1 MSENNYL
8 KNINFVDFMADNQ
21 VVIPLIQREYAQGRN
36 NAQGEEVRKNFVP
49 ELIKVL
55 TGEKES
61 LKLDF
66 VFGVKED
73 GTFIPLDGQQRL
85 TTLLLL
91 HWYFGA
97 SKGKK
102 WSFLYESRR
111 MANSFTMEVL
121 ANSYDRKENEIP
133 SDWIKKQEWFFE
145 NWLTDPTVSGML
157 LMLDEIHEKAKSKNC
172 NENNLK
178 KITFYLYPIEQLD
191 ADNAYTK
198 MNARGE
204 PLTEW
209 ENIKALLDK
218 KVQEFC
224 FTDNPALCTKKT
236 CSLSQWLMNL
246 DGDWLSKL
254 EKYASLNTDNLRDD
268 ESLESAIKKINSA
281 FRNIFDLAV
290 CIDLANKINISCD
303 KKVKDDIAENIS
315 IFHSHQALLSDYK
328 TQVTKQT
335 FEIATYLFHSL
346 CNRQTVLSQ
355 GWTKDRSSNCLW
367 GGGKDDEEFTKD
379 FLFNE
384 KASYDNS
391 VRFFALSLSC
401 DENKR
406 VIRVILNLLD
416 NSDAIGKDSFAQV
429 ITGITKLISDDLS
442 EEVLKSLTFFNSRQ
456 VEEEIN
462 KYKNA
467 DYSWFEFEKHPL
479 LYGSIGFLWDGEK
492 FSSERYTFFD
502 KTFTQD
508 KTWQSLQFYKLLEY
522 YDEKLTDAVYVPND
536 NAEKWRKLFR
546 QNNAREAFAR
556 MANPNRQE
564 QIIPQWIEFFVKHQV
579 NNYRLVPY
587 GSDIYDYNTDYK
599 ISGNAVRLNYKS
611 AELKLL
617 EIITPSY
624 LCFGQS
630 EAKLNLEKC
639 ECKCECKWCENI
651 SDQQKQTA
659 KIKLQEFRDSES
671 TQSLYIYDDND
682 NVIGTLSL
690 QADNAEKS

>member
-49 ELIKVL
+49 DLIKVL

-236 CSLSQWLMNL
+236 C
-246 DGDWLSKL
+246 
-254 EKYASLNTDNLRDD
+254 
-268 ESLESAIKKINSA
+268 
-281 FRNIFDLAV
+281 
-290 CIDLANKINISCD
+290 
-303 KKVKDDIAENIS
+303 
-315 IFHSHQALLSDYK
+315 
-328 TQVTKQT
+328 
-335 FEIATYLFHSL
+335 
-346 CNRQTVLSQ
+346 
-355 GWTKDRSSNCLW
+355 
-367 GGGKDDEEFTKD
+367 
-379 FLFNE
+379 
-384 KASYDNS
+384 
-391 VRFFALSLSC
+391 
-401 DENKR
+401 
-406 VIRVILNLLD
+406 
-416 NSDAIGKDSFAQV
+416 
-429 ITGITKLISDDLS
+429 
-442 EEVLKSLTFFNSRQ
+442 
-456 VEEEIN
+456 
-462 KYKNA
+462 
-467 DYSWFEFEKHPL
+467 
-479 LYGSIGFLWDGEK
+479 
-492 FSSERYTFFD
+492 
-502 KTFTQD
+502 
-508 KTWQSLQFYKLLEY
+508 
-522 YDEKLTDAVYVPND
+522 
-536 NAEKWRKLFR
+536 
-546 QNNAREAFAR
+546 
-556 MANPNRQE
+556 
-564 QIIPQWIEFFVKHQV
+564 
-579 NNYRLVPY
+579 
-587 GSDIYDYNTDYK
+587 
-599 ISGNAVRLNYKS
+599 
-611 AELKLL
+611 
-617 EIITPSY
+617 
-624 LCFGQS
+624 
-630 EAKLNLEKC
+630 
-639 ECKCECKWCENI
+639 
-651 SDQQKQTA
+651 
-659 KIKLQEFRDSES
+659 
-671 TQSLYIYDDND
+671 
-682 NVIGTLSL
+682 
-690 QADNAEKS
+690 

>member
-97 SKGKK
+97 HKGKN
-102 WSFLYESRR
+102 WSFTYESRR
-111 MANSFTMEVL
+111 MANSFVNGLLNAILYNREDT
-121 ANSYDRKENEIP
+121 P
-133 SDWIKKQEWFFE
+133 SKWIKKQEWFFE

-157 LMLDEIHEKAKSKNC
+157 TMLDEIHKKADEEDCRSDNL
-172 NENNLK
+172 NN
-178 KITFYLYPIEQLD
+178 ITFYLYPIEQLD

-204 PLTEW
+204 PLTQW

-218 KVQEFC
+218 KNQAWTTEHANCV
-224 FTDNPALCTKKT
+224 
-236 CSLSQWLMNL
+236 LSQWVNNI
-246 DGDWLSKL
+246 DGDWLSNL
-254 EKYASLNTDNLRDD
+254 EKYAGLEPNKLQTDD
-268 ESLESAIKKINSA
+268 ELESAIKRINCA

-290 CIDLANKINISCD
+290 CIDLAMQIDENRDRKI
-303 KKVKDDIAENIS
+303 KDEIAENIS
-315 IFHSHQALLSDYK
+315 KFHSHEALLSDYQ
-328 TQVTKQT
+328 THVTRQT
-335 FEIATYLFHSL
+335 FKIAVDLFHAL
-346 CNRQTVLSQ
+346 CDRPDVFKL
-355 GWTKDRSSNCLW
+355 GWTKDRAKNCFW
-367 GGGKDDEEFTKD
+367 GYDKSDADADFTKD

-384 KASYDNS
+384 NASYENS
-391 VRFFALSLSC
+391 VRFFVLSLANS
-401 DENKR
+401 DNER
-406 VIRVILNLLD
+406 IRVILNLLD
-416 NSDAIGKDSFAQV
+416 NSENIGKESFSQV
-429 ITGITKLISDDLS
+429 ITGITKLISDGVL
-442 EEVLKSLTFFNSRQ
+442 EEVLKSLTFFNSKQ
-456 VEEEIN
+456 IAEEIN
-462 KYKNA
+462 KCKIA
-467 DYSWFEFEKHPL
+467 DKSWFEFEKHPL

-546 QNNAREAFAR
+546 QNNARKAFAR
-556 MANPNRQE
+556 MANPNRPK
-564 QIIPQWIEFFVKHQV
+564 QIIPQWIEFFVKHHV

-587 GSDIYDYNTDYK
+587 CSDIYDYNTDYK

-630 EAKLNLEKC
+630 EAKINSEKC
-639 ECKCECKWCENI
+639 NCNWNENVT
-651 SDQQKQTA
+651 DKQRQNA
-659 KIKLQEFRDSES
+659 KIKLHETREGKY
-671 TQSLYIYDDND
+671 TIYDDKD
-682 NVIGTLSL
+682 NAIGTLIL
-690 QADNAEKS
+690 QADDAEKS